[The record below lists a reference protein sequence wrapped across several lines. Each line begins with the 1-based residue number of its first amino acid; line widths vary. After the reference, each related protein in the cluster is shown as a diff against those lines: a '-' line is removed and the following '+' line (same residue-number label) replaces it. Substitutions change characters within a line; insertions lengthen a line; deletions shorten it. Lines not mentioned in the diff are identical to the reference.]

1 MDGASSAAAAPAPCP
16 RRGHCGSLPAVV
28 AGLQA
33 IAERFGPY
41 SPGGATGGGGGGGGF
56 QGRGAVAGR
65 APWSLVCCGALEVL
79 RVFPTGVTEAVLVC
93 ELQTLLRKRL
103 KSRAGTIGAVL
114 DGGKVDQSTVIDATV
129 TAIATVES
137 GGA

>member
-1 MDGASSAAAAPAPCP
+1 MEVDAPAPARGP
-16 RRGHCGSLPAVV
+16 PRGHCGTLPAVV
-28 AGLQA
+28 AGLQS

-41 SPGGATGGGGGGGGF
+41 SLDPATGGG
-56 QGRGAVAGR
+56 RGAAAAATGR

-79 RVFPTGVTEAVLVC
+79 RVFPTGVTESVLVC
-93 ELQTLLRKRL
+93 ELQALLRKRL

>member
-1 MDGASSAAAAPAPCP
+1 MLRVRPPFTPGRIRAAAA
-16 RRGHCGSLPAVV
+16 
-28 AGLQA
+28 
-33 IAERFGPY
+33 
-41 SPGGATGGGGGGGGF
+41 T
-56 QGRGAVAGR
+56 GR

-79 RVFPTGVTEAVLVC
+79 RVFPTGVTESVLVC
-93 ELQTLLRKRL
+93 ELQALLRKRL